1 MRIMVI
7 GMGRSR
13 VPGADDSQAR
23 GRAEAG
29 AESEPNRSLIS
40 TYRSYASPGT
50 QIDSG
55 TPDPY
60 PGPDPDP
67 GTGGTD
73 RHLRY
78 YMSVPAIVEK
88 TVWAERNGYDAVIQ
102 SNNFEHGVEASRL
115 AVRIPVLGLCRT
127 TMHLAANFADR
138 VGVTVPLDG
147 YFVLARHLL
156 ESYGLMGYVSD
167 IRSLGFDDV
176 PPPERIPELRPVMF
190 QRTAEVMRG
199 LVKETRAECI
209 VPLGGAVIPSI
220 LDPKELEAEIG
231 VPVLNPRAIGVR
243 TAEMCVNLGITQS
256 PLTYAKATLYG
267 YDD

>member
-1 MRIMVI
+1 MTVRIMVI

-13 VPGADDSQAR
+13 VPGAENGQPR
-23 GRAEAG
+23 GRTGDADAN
-29 AESEPNRSLIS
+29 SSLIR

-50 QIDSG
+50 QVDSG

-60 PGPDPDP
+60 EGPDPDP
-67 GTGGTD
+67 NTGGTD

-78 YMSVPAIVEK
+78 YMSVPAIVQK
-88 TVWAERNGYDAVIQ
+88 TVWAEENGYDAVIQ

-127 TMHLAANFADR
+127 TMHVAATFAGR
-138 VGVTVPLDG
+138 IGVTVPLDG
-147 YFVLARHLL
+147 YYVLARNLL
-156 ESYGLMGYVSD
+156 ESYGLMGYVSE

-176 PPPERIPELRPVMF
+176 PAPEKVPELRPAMYE
-190 QRTAEVMRG
+190 RTAEVMRG
-199 LVKETRAECI
+199 LVNETRAECI
-209 VPLGGAVIPSI
+209 VPLGGAVIPNI
-220 LDPKELEAEIG
+220 LDPKELEKQVG

-243 TAEMCVNLGITQS
+243 TAEMCVELGISQS
-256 PLTYAKATLYG
+256 PLTYQKAVVYR